1 MHFHNSECPPKNA
14 KGRAIHYIFFVFS
27 QSLIPF
33 KKTKKDAVPI
43 PYAEIR
49 APKIYISKIGK
60 QYSNSYNRL
69 LTKSP
74 EICIINIRI
83 MKTRTLGLGLE
94 VSAIGMGA
102 MNLSFGTGKA
112 ANINDGINVIRS
124 AYEKEINFF
133 DTAEAYG
140 PFTNEELVGEA
151 LKPFR
156 KDVIIATKFGMISD
170 EGGLNSR
177 PEHIRK
183 VVEASLKRLQ
193 TDYIDLLYQH
203 RVDPNVPIEEVAG
216 TVKDLISEGKV
227 KYFGLSEAG
236 AETIKKAHDVQAVTA
251 VQNQYSIWTR
261 EPEASVLPLCEE
273 LGIGFVPWAPIGT
286 GFLTGKITPD
296 TKFDS
301 DTDLRAVFPRFT
313 PEAIRANMPIV
324 ELLTK
329 IANQKNATPVQ
340 IALAWLLAQKPFIA
354 PIPGMDKIEYLDDNI
369 KSADV
374 ELTEND
380 LQEIE
385 NGLSSIK
392 IQGARLNADLLSIS
406 EE

>member
-1 MHFHNSECPPKNA
+1 MYNNPVTLLEELCIVKND
-14 KGRAIHYIFFVFS
+14 KRIIVR
-27 QSLIPF
+27 
-33 KKTKKDAVPI
+33 KTIK
-43 PYAEIR
+43 
-49 APKIYISKIGK
+49 
-60 QYSNSYNRL
+60 
-69 LTKSP
+69 
-74 EICIINIRI
+74 
-83 MKTRTLGLGLE
+83 MKTRILGTQGLE
-94 VSAIGMGA
+94 VSALGMGC
-102 MNLSFGTGKA
+102 MNLSFGTGKGVD
-112 ANINDGINVIRS
+112 IKEGIKVIRS
-124 AYEKEINFF
+124 AYEKGITFF

-140 PFTNEELVGEA
+140 PFTNEELVGES

-170 EGGLNSR
+170 TGINSK
-177 PEHIRK
+177 PEHIRQ

-203 RVDPNVPIEEVAG
+203 RVDPNVPIEDVAG
-216 TVKDLISEGKV
+216 TIKDLIQEGKV

-236 AETIKKAHDVQAVTA
+236 AETIQRAHNIQPVSA

-261 EPEASVLPLCEE
+261 EPEAKVLPLCEQ
-273 LGIGFVPWAPIGT
+273 LGIGFVPWGPIGT

-313 PEAIRANMPIV
+313 PEAIRANMPVV

-329 IANQKNATPVQ
+329 IANRKNATPVQ
-340 IALAWLLAQKPFIA
+340 IALAWLLAQKSFIV
-354 PIPGMDKIEYLDDNI
+354 PIPGMDKIEFLDDNI
-369 KSADV
+369 KSVNV
-374 ELTEND
+374 ELSTKD

-385 NGLSSIK
+385 DGLAK
-392 IQGARLNADLLSIS
+392 ITFQGARLNEGLLGLS

>member
-1 MHFHNSECPPKNA
+1 
-14 KGRAIHYIFFVFS
+14 
-27 QSLIPF
+27 
-33 KKTKKDAVPI
+33 
-43 PYAEIR
+43 
-49 APKIYISKIGK
+49 
-60 QYSNSYNRL
+60 
-69 LTKSP
+69 
-74 EICIINIRI
+74 
-83 MKTRTLGLGLE
+83 MKTRILGTQGLE
-94 VSAIGMGA
+94 VSALGMGC
-102 MNLSFGTGKA
+102 MNLSFGTGA
-112 ANINDGINVIRS
+112 AADIKDGIKVIRS
-124 AYEKEINFF
+124 AYDKGITFF

-140 PFTNEELVGEA
+140 PFTNEELVGES

-170 EGGLNSR
+170 TGINSK
-177 PEHIRK
+177 PEHIRN

-203 RVDPNVPIEEVAG
+203 RVDPNVPIEDVAG
-216 TVKDLISEGKV
+216 TIRDLIQEGKV

-236 AETIKKAHDVQAVTA
+236 ADTIARAHKVQPVSA

-261 EPEASVLPLCEE
+261 EPEVKVLPLCET

-301 DTDLRAVFPRFT
+301 DTDLRAAFPRFT
-313 PEAIRANMPIV
+313 PEAIKANMPVV

-329 IANQKNATPVQ
+329 IANRKNATPVQ
-340 IALAWLLAQKPFIA
+340 IALAWLLAQKSFIV

-369 KSADV
+369 KSVSVDLSTDDLLEV
-374 ELTEND
+374 E
-380 LQEIE
+380 Q
-385 NGLSSIK
+385 GLANITF
-392 IQGARLNADLLSIS
+392 QGARLNEGLLGLS

>member
-1 MHFHNSECPPKNA
+1 MQKRKLGNS
-14 KGRAIHYIFFVFS
+14 
-27 QSLIPF
+27 
-33 KKTKKDAVPI
+33 
-43 PYAEIR
+43 
-49 APKIYISKIGK
+49 
-60 QYSNSYNRL
+60 
-69 LTKSP
+69 
-74 EICIINIRI
+74 
-83 MKTRTLGLGLE
+83 GLE
-94 VSAIGMGA
+94 VPALGMGC

-112 ANINDGINVIRS
+112 ADINDGIKVIRS
-124 AYEKEINFF
+124 AYEKGITFF

-140 PFTNEELVGEA
+140 PYTNEELVGES

-170 EGGLNSR
+170 TGINSQ
-177 PEHIRK
+177 PAHIRK
-183 VVEASLKRLQ
+183 VVETSLKRLQ

-203 RVDPNVPIEEVAG
+203 RVDPNVPIEDVAG
-216 TVKDLISEGKV
+216 TVKDLIAEGKV

-236 AETIKKAHDVQAVTA
+236 ADTIRRAHIVQPVSA

-261 EPEASVLPLCEE
+261 EPEVKVLPLCEE

-301 DTDLRAVFPRFT
+301 DTDLRAAFPRFT
-313 PEAIRANMPIV
+313 PEAIRANMPVV
-324 ELLTK
+324 ELLTQ
-329 IANQKNATPVQ
+329 IANRKNATPVQ
-340 IALAWLLAQKPFIA
+340 IALAWLLAQKPFIV

-369 KSADV
+369 KSVDV
-374 ELTEND
+374 ELSVND

-385 NGLSSIK
+385 DGLAKIQ
-392 IQGARLNADLLSIS
+392 IQGARLNEGLLGLS